1 MDAGTGAEAGYPVVT
16 PGKQGRLLGYLRPLD
31 AGHQGNPEERTL
43 LGLLCDALGPALA
56 RVLSAQ

>member
-1 MDAGTGAEAGYPVVT
+1 VVT